1 MKHSIGNVS
10 TSYIIRLVLNDLDG
24 FITAGKREFNF
35 CSESGVSSAEE
46 LIADWLEW
54 FNDYPQGI
62 SPDELKEIEREIG
75 ELMGT
80 TFIWSHHIEEREG
93 FIKQFSDYFGEYI
106 GFCKLVRDVYLK
118 ELKDELSY

>member
-1 MKHSIGNVS
+1 MKHSIGNAS
-10 TSYIIRLVLNDLDG
+10 TSYIIRLILNDLDT

-35 CSESGVSSAEE
+35 CSESGVSSMEE

-62 SPDELKEIEREIG
+62 SPDELKENKREIG
-75 ELMGT
+75 ELMESM
-80 TFIWSHHIEEREG
+80 FIWSHHIEEREG

-106 GFCKLVRDVYLK
+106 GLFKLVRDVYLE

>member
-1 MKHSIGNVS
+1 MKHSIGSVS
-10 TSYIIRLVLNDLDG
+10 TSYIIRLILNDLDT
-24 FITAGKREFNF
+24 FITAGKREFDF
-35 CSESGVSSAEE
+35 CSESGVSSVEE
-46 LIADWLEW
+46 LLADWLEW

-75 ELMGT
+75 ELMGSM
-80 TFIWSHHIEEREG
+80 FIWSHHIEEREG

-106 GFCKLVRDVYLK
+106 GFCKLVKEIYLG

>member
-10 TSYIIRLVLNDLDG
+10 TSYIIRLILNDLDT

-35 CSESGVSSAEE
+35 CSESEVSSVEDTS
-46 LIADWLEW
+46 DWLEW

-75 ELMGT
+75 ELMGSM
-80 TFIWSHHIEEREG
+80 FIWSHHTEER
-93 FIKQFSDYFGEYI
+93 
-106 GFCKLVRDVYLK
+106 
-118 ELKDELSY
+118 

>member
-10 TSYIIRLVLNDLDG
+10 TSYIIRLILNDLDT

-35 CSESGVSSAEE
+35 CSESGISSVEE

-54 FNDYPQGI
+54 FNDYPQGL

-75 ELMGT
+75 ELMGSMS
-80 TFIWSHHIEEREG
+80 IWSLHTNEREE
-93 FIKQFSDYFGEYI
+93 FIKKFNSYFGGYI
-106 GFCKLVRDVYLK
+106 GFFKLVKDVYIE
-118 ELKDELSY
+118 ELKNDLSY

>member
-10 TSYIIRLVLNDLDG
+10 TSYIIRLILNDLDT

-35 CSESGVSSAEE
+35 CSESGISPVEE

-62 SPDELKEIEREIG
+62 SPDELKGIEREIG
-75 ELMGT
+75 ELMGSMS
-80 TFIWSHHIEEREG
+80 IWSLHTNEREE
-93 FIKQFSDYFGEYI
+93 FIKKFNSYFGGYI
-106 GFCKLVRDVYLK
+106 GFFKLVKDVYIE
-118 ELKDELSY
+118 ELKNDLSY

>member
-10 TSYIIRLVLNDLDG
+10 TSYIIRLIINDLDT

-35 CSESGVSSAEE
+35 CSESGVSSVEE

-62 SPDELKEIEREIG
+62 SPDELKGIERKIG
-75 ELMGT
+75 ELMGSM
-80 TFIWSHHIEEREG
+80 FIWSHHIEEREG
-93 FIKQFSDYFGEYI
+93 FIKKFSDYFEEYI
-106 GFCKLVRDVYLK
+106 GFCKLVRDVYIEALN
-118 ELKDELSY
+118 DDLSY

>member
-10 TSYIIRLVLNDLDG
+10 TSYIIRLILNDLDT

-35 CSESGVSSAEE
+35 CSESGISSVEE
-46 LIADWLEW
+46 LIADWLGW

-75 ELMGT
+75 ELMGSMS
-80 TFIWSHHIEEREG
+80 IWSHHIEEREE
-93 FIKQFSDYFGEYI
+93 FIKKFNSYFGEYI
-106 GFCKLVRDVYLK
+106 GFFKLVKDVYIE
-118 ELKDELSY
+118 ELKDDLSY

>member
-10 TSYIIRLVLNDLDG
+10 TSYIIRLILNDLDT
-24 FITAGKREFNF
+24 FITTGTRQFNF
-35 CSESGVSSAEE
+35 CSESGISPVEE

-75 ELMGT
+75 ELMGSM
-80 TFIWSHHIEEREG
+80 FIWSHHIEEREG

-106 GFCKLVRDVYLK
+106 GFCKLVRDVYLE